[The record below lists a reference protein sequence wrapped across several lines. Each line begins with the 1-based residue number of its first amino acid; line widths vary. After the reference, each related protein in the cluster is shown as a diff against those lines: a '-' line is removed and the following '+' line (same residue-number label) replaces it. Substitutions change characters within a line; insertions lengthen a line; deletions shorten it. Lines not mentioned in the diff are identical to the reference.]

1 MFRDLIAELV
11 RGWDAYRAKRLVDSE
26 DRVYEIVTADLPDV
40 MRTWS
45 PSSGRYKF
53 DGSTGMGNISGAPYV
68 ATFNLEITDGAKHGY
83 YLVYLLS
90 ADLKRLVLLIGFGVY
105 QFEDYYG
112 ASKKMF
118 EALETAATNMR
129 VNTAHLA
136 NDELVRTKN
145 RTNAAPVQLDNGNFR
160 LLRGYE
166 KCSIY
171 SLTYEIANLPSE
183 EELAADYQEYLRLY
197 DRMAD
202 SLLLADV
209 DAYVYELADAPQHS
223 GRTAPTATE
232 EPFVPRQFPRRRQ
245 QQPGTAHESQ
255 TRRYSKKADKAGKL
269 GEQLVVE
276 FERRR
281 LTQAGRPDLAERI
294 VWHRNDPTDR
304 TPGWDVTS
312 FEESGEERLI
322 EVKASDAKEIKDV
335 ELTVNEW
342 SQAKLHLDSNRY
354 CVYLVSEVFKTP
366 VVQIVRNPAKLES
379 AGTLTVDVARYTL
392 WLGAR
397 NQT

>member
-1 MFRDLIAELV
+1 MSFNSALLELV
-11 RGWDAYRAKRLVDSE
+11 GRWDDYRSKRLVDST
-26 DRVYEIVTADLPDV
+26 DRVYEIVTADI
-40 MRTWS
+40 
-45 PSSGRYKF
+45 PSVLQAWTPNPGRYKF

-68 ATFNLEITDGAKHGY
+68 ATFNLDITDGAKHGY

-90 ADLKRLVLLIGFGVY
+90 ADLKRLVLQIGFGVY

-118 EALETAATNMR
+118 EALETAALNMR

-136 NDELVRTKN
+136 ANELKKSKD
-145 RTNAAPVQLDNGNFR
+145 RTNAVPVQLDNGNFR

-166 KCSIY
+166 KCAIY
-171 SLTYEIANLPSE
+171 SVTYEIVNLPSE

-209 DAYVYELADAPQHS
+209 DAYVYELADSPQHS
-223 GRTAPTATE
+223 ESEAAAATE
-232 EPFVPRQFPRRRQ
+232 APFVPRQFPRRRQ
-245 QQPGTAHESQ
+245 QSPGTAHDPP

-269 GEQLVVE
+269 GEEVVVD

-281 LTQAGRPDLAERI
+281 LTQAGRHDLAERI
-294 VWHRNDPTDR
+294 VWHRNDPTNR

-312 FEESGEERLI
+312 FEVSGEKRLI
-322 EVKASDAKEIKDV
+322 EVKASDSKEIKDV

-342 SQAKLHLDSNRY
+342 NQANAHFHTDDY
-354 CVYLVSEVFKTP
+354 CVYLVSEVFKKP
-366 VVQIVRNPAKLES
+366 VVQIVRNPAKMASNGE
-379 AGTLTVDVARYTL
+379 LTVDVARYTL

-397 NQT
+397 LN

>member
-1 MFRDLIAELV
+1 MFNELIAELV
-11 RGWDAYRAKRLVDSE
+11 RGWDAYRAKRLVDSD
-26 DRVYEIVTADLPDV
+26 DRAYDIVTTDLPAV
-40 MRTWS
+40 LQAWT
-45 PSSGRYKF
+45 PNSGRYKF

-105 QFEDYYG
+105 QFEDFYG

-118 EALETAATNMR
+118 EALETAAKNMR

-136 NDELVRTKN
+136 ADELTRTKD
-145 RTNAAPVQLDNGNFR
+145 RTNAAAVQLDNGKFR

-171 SLTYEIANLPSE
+171 SLTYETANLPSDA
-183 EELAADYQEYLRLY
+183 ELAADYQEYLRLY

-209 DAYVYELADAPQHS
+209 DAYVYEMADAPKLL
-223 GRTAPTATE
+223 GRETPTATE
-232 EPFVPRQFPRRRQ
+232 APFVPRQFPRRRQ
-245 QQPGTAHESQ
+245 QQRGTAHEPP
-255 TRRYSKKADKAGKL
+255 TRRYSKKSDKAGKL

-281 LTQAGRPDLAERI
+281 LTQAGRQDLAERI
-294 VWHRNDPTDR
+294 VWHRNDPTNR

-312 FEESGEERLI
+312 FEISGEERLI
-322 EVKASDAKEIKDV
+322 EVKASDSKEMKDV

-342 SQAKLHLDSNRY
+342 NQAKFHQESDRY
-354 CVYLVSEVFKTP
+354 CIYLVSGVFKNP
-366 VVQIVRNPAKLES
+366 VIRIVRNPAKLES
-379 AGTLTVDVARYTL
+379 AGALTVDVARYTL

-397 NQT
+397 DQQ

>member
-11 RGWDAYRAKRLVDSE
+11 RGWDSYRDKRLVDSE
-26 DRVYEIVTADLPDV
+26 DRVYEIVSVDLPTV

-45 PSSGRYKF
+45 PNSGRYKF

-105 QFEDYYG
+105 QFQDYYG

-136 NDELVRTKN
+136 NDELVRTRS
-145 RTNAAPVQLDNGNFR
+145 RTNAVPAQLDDGNFR

-171 SLTYEIANLPSE
+171 SLTYEVGNLPSDD
-183 EELAADYQEYLRLY
+183 ELAADYQEYLRLY

-209 DAYVYELADAPQHS
+209 DAYVYELADEPQPPGEGAP
-223 GRTAPTATE
+223 AATE
-232 EPFVPRQFPRRRQ
+232 APFIPRQFPRRRQ
-245 QQPGTAHESQ
+245 QSPGMAQDSPG
-255 TRRYSKKADKAGKL
+255 RRYSKKADKAGKL
-269 GEQLVVE
+269 GEQHVVD

-281 LTQAGRPDLAERI
+281 LTQAGRPDLAKRI
-294 VWHRNDPTDR
+294 VWHRNDPTNR

-312 FEESGEERLI
+312 FDESGDERLI
-322 EVKASDAKEIKDV
+322 EVKASDGKEIKDV

-342 SQAKLHLDSNRY
+342 KQAQLHLESGKY
-354 CVYLVSEVFKTP
+354 CIYLVSEVFKRP
-366 VVQIVRNPAKLES
+366 VIQIVRNPAKLEL
-379 AGTLTVDVARYTL
+379 AGTLTVDVAQYTL
-392 WLGAR
+392 LLGAR
-397 NQT
+397 NQK

>member
-1 MFRDLIAELV
+1 MFNELIAELV

-26 DRVYEIVTADLPDV
+26 DRVYDIVTTDLPAV
-40 MRTWS
+40 LQAWT
-45 PSSGRYKF
+45 PNSGRYKF

-118 EALETAATNMR
+118 EALETAAKSMR

-136 NDELVRTKN
+136 ADELTRTKD
-145 RTNAAPVQLDNGNFR
+145 RTNAVAVQLDNGNFR

-171 SLTYEIANLPSE
+171 SLTYETANLPSDA
-183 EELAADYQEYLRLY
+183 ELAADYQEYLRLY

-209 DAYVYELADAPQHS
+209 DAYVYEMADATQLF
-223 GRTAPTATE
+223 GRESPTATE
-232 EPFVPRQFPRRRQ
+232 APFVPRHFPRRRQ
-245 QQPGTAHESQ
+245 QQRGTAHEPP
-255 TRRYSKKADKAGKL
+255 TRRYSKKSDKAGKL

-281 LTQAGRPDLAERI
+281 LTQAGRQDLAERI
-294 VWHRNDPTDR
+294 VWHRNDPTNR

-312 FEESGEERLI
+312 FEISGEERLI
-322 EVKASDAKEIKDV
+322 EVKASDSKEINDV

-342 SQAKLHLDSNRY
+342 NQAKFHQESDRY
-354 CVYLVSEVFKTP
+354 CVYLVSGVFKNP
-366 VVQIVRNPAKLES
+366 VIQIVRNPAKLES
-379 AGTLTVDVARYTL
+379 AGALTVDVARYTL

-397 NQT
+397 DQQ

>member
-26 DRVYEIVTADLPDV
+26 DRVYEIVTADLPAV
-40 MRTWS
+40 LQAWT
-45 PSSGRYKF
+45 PNFGRYKF
-53 DGSTGMGNISGAPYV
+53 DGGTGMGNISGAPYV
-68 ATFNLEITDGAKHGY
+68 ATFNLDITDGAKHGY

-90 ADLKRLVLLIGFGVY
+90 ADLKRLVLQIGFGVY

-118 EALETAATNMR
+118 EALEKAVENMR

-136 NDELVRTKN
+136 AGELARTKD
-145 RTNAAPVQLDNGNFR
+145 RTNAVAVQLDNGNFR

-183 EELAADYQEYLRLY
+183 EELAADYQEYLCLY

-209 DAYVYELADAPQHS
+209 DAYVYEMVDAPQLF
-223 GRTAPTATE
+223 GRETSTAIEA
-232 EPFVPRQFPRRRQ
+232 PFVPRQFPKRR
-245 QQPGTAHESQ
+245 QQPGTANEPP
-255 TRRYSKKADKAGKL
+255 TRRHSKKADKVGKL
-269 GEQLVVE
+269 GEQIVVE

-281 LTQAGRPDLAERI
+281 LMQAGRQDLAERI
-294 VWHRNDPTDR
+294 VWHRHHPTNR

-312 FEESGEERLI
+312 FEVSGEERLI
-322 EVKASDAKEIKDV
+322 EVKASDSKELKDV
-335 ELTVNEW
+335 ELTVSEW
-342 SQAKLHLDSNRY
+342 NQAKSHEESDRY
-354 CVYLVSEVFKTP
+354 CVYLVSEVFQSP
-366 VVQIVRNPAKLES
+366 GVQIVRNPAKLEA
-379 AGTLTVDVARYTL
+379 AGVLSVEVARYTL
-392 WLGAR
+392 WLGPR
-397 NQT
+397 GER